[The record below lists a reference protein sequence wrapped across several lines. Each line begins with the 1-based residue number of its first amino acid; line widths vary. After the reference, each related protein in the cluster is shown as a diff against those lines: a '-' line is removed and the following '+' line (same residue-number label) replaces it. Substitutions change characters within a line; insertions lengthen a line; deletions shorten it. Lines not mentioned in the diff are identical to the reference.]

1 MAMCCGTASSF
12 ITSERSAHRRRRAHL
27 ASLPN
32 PGLSKIEE
40 LLESYPPNNMMARS
54 EIRGVLLHLE
64 AAQDVDG
71 DVVELGCNVG
81 NTSIF
86 IRRLLDHFERL
97 QGTRREFHVY
107 DSWEGLP
114 PKHIKDGDSDWYLE
128 GALSATQHQLV
139 RKFRRANLR
148 PPKQHKGWFAD
159 AVYPERIAF
168 AFFDG
173 DFYQSILD
181 SFEAVYPRLVPGA
194 RVVID
199 DYGSS
204 RLPGCK
210 LACDEF
216 LADKPESVTPIPGWG
231 KERSVWECQSA
242 ASFST
247 GGVMIKI

>member
-1 MAMCCGTASSF
+1 MLCVGIAWPCIASTRWAF
-12 ITSERSAHRRRRAHL
+12 RRRQAHF
-27 ASLPN
+27 ASLSIREC
-32 PGLSKIEE
+32 SKIEE
-40 LLESYPPNNMMARS
+40 LLEKYSPNSMMTRS

-64 AAQDVDG
+64 AVQDLQG
-71 DVVELGCNVG
+71 DVVELGCNIG

-86 IRRLLDHFERL
+86 IRRFLDHFERL
-97 QGTRREFHVY
+97 HGTRREFHVY

-114 PKHIKDGDSDWYLE
+114 AKNIKDGDSDWYLE
-128 GALSATQHQLV
+128 GALAATQQQLV

-159 AVYPERIAF
+159 AVYPDRIAF

-173 DFYQSILD
+173 DFYKSILD
-181 SFEAVYPRLVPGA
+181 SFEAVYPHLVPGA

-216 LADKPESVTPIPGWG
+216 LADKPERVIPILGWG
-231 KERSVWECQSA
+231 EERSAWERQSA

-247 GGVMIKI
+247 GGVMVKV